1 MEVAPSGDVSDPA
14 TEKLVWRPAPIDTSL
29 PVKSRKAIDTSAQ
42 QPGYCH
48 YPNIIK
54 YNEARQARATAHQC
68 SGSSSALLSEILDPE
83 DLPLQLVLFDELA
96 DDGDTEEYCHAAEAV

>member
-1 MEVAPSGDVSDPA
+1 MDA
-14 TEKLVWRPAPIDTSL
+14 
-29 PVKSRKAIDTSAQ
+29 SAQ

-68 SGSSSALLSEILDPE
+68 SDSSSALLSETLAPE

-96 DDGDTEEYCHAAEAV
+96 DDSDAEECCCAAEAV